1 MFIFVFVT
9 EVVIDINQTSKGL
22 LETSVFVGGYKIFY
36 EPLITQSVFWLKAPD
51 FMRAWPYARP
61 TCTRCQEAKGP
72 ADT

>member
-51 FMRAWPYARP
+51 FMRA
-61 TCTRCQEAKGP
+61 
-72 ADT
+72 